1 MIENNVILHFSSS
14 RNVRELSE
22 LIEDVLHVMGLSV
35 LNREVIKLRVQPQ
48 PNEYELVINLVL
60 TEAQE
65 RAIREVFRKRKYNI
79 FWSDFEDMEG

>member
-22 LIEDVLHVMGLSV
+22 LKEDVLRVMGLSV

-79 FWSDFEDMEG
+79 FWSDFENMEA

>member
-22 LIEDVLHVMGLSV
+22 LIEDVLRVMGLSV

-79 FWSDFEDMEG
+79 FWSDFENMES

>member
-22 LIEDVLHVMGLSV
+22 LIEDVLRVIGLSV

-79 FWSDFEDMEG
+79 FWSDFENMES

>member
-1 MIENNVILHFSSS
+1 MIANNVILHFSSS

-22 LIEDVLHVMGLSV
+22 LTEDVLRVMGLSV

-79 FWSDFEDMEG
+79 FWSDFENMES